1 MDGMFG
7 GSPFKLTGNRR
18 AMPTVIDITDKG
30 SKTFGIGGGQTAYSS
45 VQVTKDPSLAVHW
58 VDARVCAWEGD
69 MRQHGVVTRV
79 RTSPSLG
86 FMDKPDDGP
95 EINRWF
101 SAEEVA
107 QMALA
112 FSIDAANTSPTT
124 PTGTNTDDVMD
135 AAKTKLD

>member
-1 MDGMFG
+1 MFG
-7 GSPFKLTGNRR
+7 GSPFKLTGNGR
-18 AMPTVIDITDKG
+18 AMPTVIDISGKG
-30 SKTFGIGGGQTAYSS
+30 SKTFRIGGGQTEFSS
-45 VQVTKDPSLAVHW
+45 FQVTKDPTLAVHW
-58 VDARVCAWEGD
+58 QNVRVCAWEGD
-69 MRQHGVVTRV
+69 VRQHGVVTKWRK
-79 RTSPSLG
+79 SPTLG
-86 FMDKPDDGP
+86 FMVKPDDGP